1 VTVPGPQVADTRVGD
16 YELLSQIGEGGMG
29 VVHLARGPDGHR
41 VALKVLRP
49 HVVGDQEARAR
60 LAREVSS
67 LSRIRSP
74 RVAEILDAD
83 PWGPVPYVVTRYV
96 PGLPLHEHVRAHGP
110 LAGEDLR
117 RFAAGLAEALA
128 AVHRVGV
135 LHRDV
140 KPGNV
145 LVEGRAPVLIDFGL
159 ARVAEDPRL
168 TATGWLLGTP
178 GYLAPE
184 VLHGDEP
191 TAASD
196 VHAWAATIAFAATG
210 RPPAGRGPAL
220 AIMDRVR
227 RGEFDLS
234 GVPTEMLGP
243 VRAGLAPDP
252 RRRPTVARLIAELG
266 GAAPPAPAAVPTVA
280 FEPTRLLEAPG
291 EPTGPTRPP
300 EPERPTG
307 LEGHASPAPPVARPL
322 RQRAGLLG
330 VGLAGAGLVAAAPY
344 VGALVLGLVA
354 VVLRFASV
362 THQRH
367 TERREARG
375 RPRWYDVPASTLAA
389 PGYLLFSLVGSVVL
403 LGCALGAVAA
413 VGLVAAAAG
422 ASVPT
427 GLALTGAVYVAC
439 LWWGPASARVR
450 DRGRRLTRRWAAPTR
465 TGPLVLVLGAALV
478 VVLLGLLAG
487 RGPVWS
493 PAAHAPW
500 ATGWLASVDR
510 AVH

>member
-1 VTVPGPQVADTRVGD
+1 VTVPGPEVAAAARVGD

-29 VVHLARGPDGHR
+29 VVHLARGADGRR

-49 HVVGDQEARAR
+49 HVVGDQEARER
-60 LAREVSS
+60 LAREVAS

-74 RVAEILDAD
+74 RVAEIIDAD

-96 PGLPLHEHVRAHGP
+96 PGLPLHEHVREHGP
-110 LAGEDLR
+110 LAGDDLR
-117 RFAAGLAEALA
+117 HFAAGLVEALA

-145 LVEGRAPVLIDFGL
+145 LLEGRSAVLIDFGL

-184 VLHGDEP
+184 ILHGDDP
-191 TAASD
+191 TPASD
-196 VHAWAATIAFAATG
+196 VHAWAATVAFAATG

-227 RGEFDLS
+227 RAEFDLA
-234 GVPTEMLGP
+234 GVPAPVLGL
-243 VRAGLAPDP
+243 VRAALDPDP
-252 RRRPTVARLIAELG
+252 RRRPTVPQLIAELG
-266 GAAPPAPAAVPTVA
+266 GSAPPAPAPVPTITLDPTRRLEVGRAGAPDPVAVP
-280 FEPTRLLEAPG
+280 EAPVR
-291 EPTGPTRPP
+291 RP
-300 EPERPTG
+300 G
-307 LEGHASPAPPVARPL
+307 

-330 VGLAGAGLVAAAPY
+330 VGLAAAALVAAAPY
-344 VGALVLGLVA
+344 VGGLVLGVGA

-367 TERREARG
+367 TGRRLARG

-389 PGYLLFSLVGSVVL
+389 PGYLLFSLVGSGLL
-403 LGCALGAVAA
+403 LGWALATVAA
-413 VGLVAAAAG
+413 VDLVAAAVG
-422 ASVPT
+422 ASVTT
-427 GLALTGAVYVAC
+427 GLVLTGLVYVAC
-439 LWWGPASARVR
+439 LWWGPASGRVR
-450 DRGRRLTRRWAAPTR
+450 ERGARLTARWAAPTR
-465 TGPLVLVLGAALV
+465 TGPAALLAGAV
-478 VVLLGLLAG
+478 VAVALVGLLAG
-487 RGPVWS
+487 RGPLWS
-493 PAAHAPW
+493 PAPHAPW
-500 ATGWLASVDR
+500 TDGWLSSVHDVLR
-510 AVH
+510 